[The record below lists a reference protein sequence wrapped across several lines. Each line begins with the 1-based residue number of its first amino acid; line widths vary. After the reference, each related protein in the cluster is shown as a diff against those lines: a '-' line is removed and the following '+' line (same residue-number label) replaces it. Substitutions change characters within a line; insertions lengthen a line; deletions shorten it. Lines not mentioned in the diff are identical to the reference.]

1 MGNRDAVQCVEE
13 KWPISPK
20 KEETGRKFS
29 PTVKDLRPDA
39 ATALYVLCSMRG
51 VSGPQTTRI
60 KGVGHYL
67 QTGTKF
73 ATSNPV

>member
-1 MGNRDAVQCVEE
+1 MDRDAVQCAEVANFA
-13 KWPISPK
+13 K
-20 KEETGRKFS
+20 KGGDRAQIF

-60 KGVGHYL
+60 KGVGHYR
-67 QTGTKF
+67 QTGTKL